1 MKLYPVDAPTPIHQ
15 SNLIVYACA
24 QTALIPAA
32 YTACR
37 CPNVSPHP
45 DP

>member
-1 MKLYPVDAPTPIHQ
+1 MNFYPVDAPTPIDQ

-24 QTALIPAA
+24 QTALTPAA
-32 YTACR
+32 YMACH
-37 CPNVSPHP
+37 CPNAPPHP